1 MRDTLAPL
9 LNKLDQLEP
18 LAREDQD
25 AFLDIP
31 FRVKEVVA
39 GEVILEEGRHSHS
52 CIGLLSG
59 FTYRHRTLRN
69 GARQIISVH
78 VPGDF
83 PDLQSGLLGTAIHT
97 LQMLT
102 PGRLALFRADELQRL
117 VSERPAIRTALWRET
132 LIDTSICGEWVAN
145 VGRRDARGRIAHL
158 LCEFAMRL
166 RAAGLLEGDSYEL
179 PMTQEQM
186 ADATGLTPVHVNRTL
201 QDMRRSGLIRSERRT
216 IKVVDW
222 ASLAALGDFNPHYL
236 HLETGHNR

>member
-1 MRDTLAPL
+1 VLAPL
-9 LNKLDQLEP
+9 LNKLNQLEP
-18 LAREDQD
+18 LGQEDQD
-25 AFLDIP
+25 AFLALP
-31 FRVKEVVA
+31 FRVKEVEA
-39 GEVILEEGRHSHS
+39 GQIILDEGKHSTG
-52 CIGLLSG
+52 CIGLLAG

-102 PGRLALFRADELQRL
+102 PGRLALFRADDLQRL
-117 VSERPAIRTALWRET
+117 VSERPAIRDALWRET

-166 RAAGLLEGDSYEL
+166 RSAGLLEGDSYEL
-179 PMTQEQM
+179 PMTQDQI
-186 ADATGLTPVHVNRTL
+186 ADATGLTAVHVNRTL
-201 QDMRRSGLIRSERRT
+201 QEMRRTGLIHTERRMV
-216 IKVVDW
+216 KVNDW
-222 ASLAALGDFNPHYL
+222 DRLAALGDFNPQYL
-236 HLETGHNR
+236 HLEAVRN

>member
-1 MRDTLAPL
+1 M
-9 LNKLDQLEP
+9 NQLEP
-18 LAREDQD
+18 LEREDQE
-25 AFLDIP
+25 AFLDLP
-31 FRVKEVVA
+31 FRLREAVA
-39 GEVILEEGRHSHS
+39 GQVIVEEGEHSHS

-83 PDLQSGLLGTAIHT
+83 PDLQSGLLGVAIHT

-102 PGRLALFRADELQRL
+102 PGRLALFQADELQRL
-117 VSERPAIRTALWRET
+117 VSERPAIRNALWRET
-132 LIDTSICGEWVAN
+132 LIDTSISGEWVAN

-201 QDMRRSGLIRSERRT
+201 QEMRRAGLIHTERR
-216 IKVVDW
+216 KVSVADW
-222 ASLAALGDFNPHYL
+222 ARLAALGDFDPQYL
-236 HLETGHNR
+236 HLEADQRS